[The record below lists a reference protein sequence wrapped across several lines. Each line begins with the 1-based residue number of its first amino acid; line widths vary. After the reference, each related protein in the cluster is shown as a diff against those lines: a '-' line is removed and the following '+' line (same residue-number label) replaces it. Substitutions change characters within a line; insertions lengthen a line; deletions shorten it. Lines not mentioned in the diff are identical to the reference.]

1 MANNYL
7 LDSSA
12 WIEYFAGTALGEK
25 VKEIIESEENS
36 SATCI
41 LSIAEISDKLSK
53 ESEKFDKSFAFI
65 KNKSKIF
72 GLTLNACSEAGKL
85 KSDIRATKKG
95 FSLADAIIYLTA
107 KENSCTLVTKDSDF
121 ENMKNVELIKIEV
134 PTASPRRKE

>member
-7 LDSSA
+7 LDTSA

-25 VKEIIESEENS
+25 VKEVIENGENS
-36 SATCI
+36 LATCI

-53 ESEKFDKSFAFI
+53 ENERFDKSFAFI

-72 GLTLNACSEAGKL
+72 GLTLDACSEAGKL
-85 KSDIRATKKG
+85 KSGRRATKKD

-107 KENSCTLVTKDSDF
+107 KENSCKLITKDSDF
-121 ENMKNVELIKIEV
+121 ENMPNIELLRESQK
-134 PTASPRRKE
+134 